1 MTQNTSFEHLNF
13 TEPTIWREVVKV
25 IGELEQ
31 LVWNDPMVTDDLT
44 RAEGVRHLTRLI
56 AGALPITMETVNP
69 DYPQLLQLLGTRIQ
83 LGLPSAD
90 CHYLWA
96 QLHGDNVYRISGDR
110 GTAKVIDLEARHDHL
125 AHIGEWTLF
134 SRLQELE
141 TGPGNHVDVVLSRER
156 PAHASNWLPLP
167 TGPCSIVFRQYYSDW
182 NTEQPAR
189 LSIVNEGATYPPP
202 PLSTADIRRNLA
214 MFCDFL
220 RQTPAGFRKT
230 VESYYRTP
238 ANTLSFE
245 GIDYGFRALTYGKGT
260 YQCALDEALILEVPL
275 PKVRYWNIQ
284 IGSHFWEA
292 RDYHLRQNSLNGF
305 QAHVGDDG
313 VFRAVISHQDP
324 GIANWLD
331 AGGHD
336 KGLITIR
343 YYEAESTPAPS
354 IRRVKFSELA
364 ALLPTTAPRVTP
376 EARQRALRDRLW
388 SMARLHRE

>member
-1 MTQNTSFEHLNF
+1 MPDASTLQQLTF

-25 IGELEQ
+25 IGELEH
-31 LVWNDPMVTDDLT
+31 LVWNDPMVSDDLT

-56 AGALPITMETVNP
+56 AGALPITMECVNP
-69 DYPQLLQLLGTRIQ
+69 DYPQFLQLLGTRIQ

-125 AHIGEWTLF
+125 AHIGQWTLF

-141 TGPGNHVDVVLSRER
+141 VGPGNHVEVVLSRER
-156 PAHASNWLPLP
+156 PAGASNWLPLP
-167 TGPCSIVFRQYYSDW
+167 EGPCSIVFRQYYYDW
-182 NTEQPAR
+182 NSEQAAR
-189 LSIVNEGATYPPP
+189 LNIVKVGAHYPPP
-202 PLSTADIRRNLA
+202 ALTTADIRRNLG

-230 VESYYRTP
+230 VESYYLAP
-238 ANTLSFE
+238 ANSLSFD
-245 GIDYGFRALTYGKGT
+245 GIDYGFRALQYGKGT
-260 YQCALDEALILEVPL
+260 YQCGLDEALILEVPL

-305 QAHVGDDG
+305 QAHVDDAG
-313 VFRAVISHQDP
+313 VFRAVIAHQDP

-331 AGGHD
+331 AGGHE

-343 YYEAESTPAPS
+343 YYEADSTPPPS
-354 IRRVKFSELA
+354 IRRVKFTQLD
-364 ALLPTTAPRVTP
+364 ALLPAATPRVTP
-376 EARQRALRDRLW
+376 KARQKTLRDRLW
-388 SMARLHRE
+388 SMARLNRE